1 MSLELPVRELP
12 VLRDTDLVVVGGS
25 LSGVAAAL
33 GAARTGARVC
43 LVESSTYLGRE
54 VTGTLRLWLSRD
66 DAAHADAGGV
76 LRALTSEAAPAGSG
90 DREEVGLWPDAAKRR
105 LERLLEEA
113 GVSLLYASRAIELWQ
128 ESGSVRGV
136 VVANK
141 SGRQLLRAERVLLA
155 PEAAGLLRPDVRPRA
170 DCWFTVELTGSGRTL
185 DRPQPR
191 DVGPELGLA
200 GDQVRLHPGYREV
213 GHVLVECRASLP
225 RANSGAPG
233 GSLADRARRL
243 GMAVYGHLT
252 AADPDFAGS
261 WPAAVSYRPHVAA
274 PAEWPAAPTGGVT
287 LLDPPDAWLGLLG
300 RSEPTTR
307 LAGLVDAAAEA
318 GELWDQ
324 PLASGVPWDR
334 PVASGAVERSSRADA
349 PERTV
354 LEIREPDPPAHWTVP
369 TRPAGPVPVAHV
381 LTTDVLVVGGGSSGV
396 SGAVAAAGEGASTV
410 LVDANPGLGGTGTY
424 GGVDSYW
431 FGRRDGLATPNRRA
445 VSVAHRALG
454 LPGGSGKG
462 WNIEVKADALLG
474 LALAAG
480 VRLVTDSVVFGVI
493 MNGDRVT
500 GVVLASPDGVVA
512 VRSKIIIDA
521 TGDADLAVAAGAPV
535 RHGSDRSHASM
546 WYSLAQFVE
555 PGRTRN
561 NFGGVLD
568 MDDVVDY
575 TRAVVAARRR
585 GGDDLHDHGVYLA
598 ARESR
603 NIVGETTITMRDQLV
618 RQHFDDVINVHFSN
632 HDIKGKSESIWTLMG
647 LIPPNLEIEVPYRAL
662 LPRGLDGLLVAG
674 KAISVTHDGLAAV
687 RMQSDL
693 ENLGAVAGIVAAGC
707 AATGATPRTVDLPP
721 IQRRLAA
728 LGAFDAEL
736 LRRPPGPQPVSAD
749 VDDLISRALR
759 HVPLYAYSHGS
770 MTRVHRD
777 GIPFVDLVLHPD
789 PRTTERVAER
799 MAEVGGEHRMV
810 LARILVCRG
819 DHRGAS
825 AIVRELEHAFGAES
839 GLPERRSMIKH
850 AQLPPDQAAMPDE
863 AYLLYTLGLARDPA
877 AVRLWEHVADRVDA
891 SAEAI
896 RSMTAG
902 TFAYVDA
909 VAFGAARLGD
919 PGALPALQQLQSRPT
934 LHGQHRPTGFE
945 ADVFQERQAM
955 LEIALAGARARC
967 GDPAGARILTT
978 FLGDSRGPF
987 RRQAH
992 TELRLLF
999 GQDPGHRA
1007 EAWLDLLD
1015 HTSLVPQPLPREA
1028 DLLAPDGLGDRPAHR
1043 PVPGE
1048 ELAPVRET

>member
-33 GAARTGARVC
+33 GAAGTGARVC

-54 VTGTLRLWLSRD
+54 VTGSLRLWLSRD
-66 DAAHADAGGV
+66 DVAHADAGGV
-76 LRALTSEAAPAGSG
+76 LRALTG
-90 DREEVGLWPDAAKRR
+90 DAIPDGLDRRDEVAIWPDAAKRR
-105 LERLLEEA
+105 LEEQLEEA
-113 GVSLLYASRAIELWQ
+113 GVSLLYATRPVALWP
-128 ESGSVRGV
+128 EFGSVGGV

-141 SGRQLLRAERVLLA
+141 SGRQLLRAARVMLA
-155 PEAAGLLRPDVRPRA
+155 SEAAGLLRPDVRSSA
-170 DCWFTVELTGSGRTL
+170 DCWFTVELTGSGCTL
-185 DRPQPR
+185 ERPRLR
-191 DVGPELGLA
+191 DIGPELGLA
-200 GDQVRLHPGYREV
+200 GNQIRLHPGYREV
-213 GHVLVECRASLP
+213 GHVLVECRASLL
-225 RANSGAPG
+225 RSDLGGPG
-233 GSLADRARRL
+233 GSMADRARRL
-243 GMAVYGHLT
+243 GMSVYSHLT
-252 AADPDFAGS
+252 VTDPDFAGS
-261 WPAAVSYRPHVAA
+261 WPAAVSYRPLVAA
-274 PAEWPAAPTGGVT
+274 PEERPEPPDGVT
-287 LLDPPDAWLGLLG
+287 LLDPPDGWLGLLG
-300 RSEPTTR
+300 RPEPTTR
-307 LAGLVDAAAEA
+307 LARLVDAAAEA
-318 GELWDQ
+318 GTQ
-324 PLASGVPWDR
+324 WDR
-334 PVASGAVERSSRADA
+334 SVASGEVEHPRRADA

-354 LEIREPDPPAHWTVP
+354 LEVREPEPPAHWIVP
-369 TRPAGPVPVAHV
+369 TEPAGPAPIAHV

-445 VSVAHRALG
+445 VSAAHRALG

-480 VRLVTDSVVFGVI
+480 VRTITDSVVFGVI

-500 GVVLASPDGVVA
+500 GVVLASPDGIVA
-512 VRSKIIIDA
+512 VKSKIIIDA

-662 LPRGLDGLLVAG
+662 LPREVDGLLVAG

-693 ENLGAVAGIVAAGC
+693 ENLGAVAGIIAAGC
-707 AATGATPRTVDLPP
+707 AQAGATPRTLDLPP
-721 IQRRLAA
+721 LQRRLAA
-728 LGAFDAEL
+728 LGAFDPEL

-759 HVPLYAYSHGS
+759 QVPLHAYSHGS

-789 PRTTERVAER
+789 PATTERVAER
-799 MAEVGGEHRMV
+799 MAEVTGEHRMV
-810 LARILVCRG
+810 LARVLVCRG
-819 DHRGAS
+819 DHRGSS
-825 AIVRELEHAFGAES
+825 AIVHELERAFGAES

-877 AVRLWEHVADRVDA
+877 AIPLWQHVADRVDA
-891 SAEAI
+891 SPEAI

-909 VAFGAARLGD
+909 VAYGAARLGD
-919 PGALPALQQLQSRPT
+919 PRSLPALQQLQNRPT
-934 LHGQHRPTGFE
+934 LHGQHRPSGFE

-955 LEIALAGARARC
+955 LELALAGARARS
-967 GDPAGARILTT
+967 GDRAGVRILTI

-999 GQDPGHRA
+999 GRDLGHRP
-1007 EAWLDLLD
+1007 EAWLDLLEA
-1015 HTSLVPQPLPREA
+1015 TGLAPNPLPPDA
-1028 DLLAPDGLGDRPAHR
+1028 DLLAPDGLGAGSAASPA
-1043 PVPGE
+1043 VDS